1 MQTGLQAGSTACVVL
16 QVGSHLLVASLGDS
30 KALLCPATT
39 CSPPPPPPDATPST
53 WEFSPLRNSILKWH
67 QPWYLSSSVWY
78 RACHFHYYQ
87 FYVMHSFFYK
97 S

>member
-39 CSPPPPPPDATPST
+39 CSPPPPDTTPST
-53 WEFSPLRNSILKWH
+53 WEFSPLCISFLKWH
-67 QPWYLSSSVWY
+67 QSWYL
-78 RACHFHYYQ
+78 F
-87 FYVMHSFFYK
+87 
-97 S
+97 